1 MAILTYKDSDNIAR
15 VIRGCNHSID
25 KNGKHWIWSDQLEHN
40 LVYKSATYEN
50 ALLASI
56 ASLLD
61 TIELKDERIKNL
73 QRIATMAEAFAD
85 QIKPDCEE
93 DQNFLNSYR

>member
-15 VIRGCNHSID
+15 VIQGCNHSVD
-25 KNGKHWIWSDQLEHN
+25 KNGKHWIWSEQLDHN
-40 LVYKSATYEN
+40 LVYKSATFEN

-56 ASLLD
+56 ASLLY
-61 TIELKDERIKNL
+61 TIELRDERINSL
-73 QRIATMAEAFAD
+73 ERIANLAEAFAD

-93 DQNFLNSYR
+93 DQEFLNSYR